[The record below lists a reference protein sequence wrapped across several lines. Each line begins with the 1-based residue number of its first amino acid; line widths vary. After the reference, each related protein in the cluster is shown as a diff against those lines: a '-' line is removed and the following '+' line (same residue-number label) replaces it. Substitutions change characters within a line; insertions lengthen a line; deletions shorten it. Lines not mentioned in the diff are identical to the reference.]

1 MYTRSDLPL
10 LEEHTAKDELIFA
23 LDIGTR
29 SVVGL
34 IVEASG
40 EQFRVIDCAI
50 REHDERSMLDGQ
62 IHDVIAVAKVINQI
76 KEELEQRNGPLTKV
90 AVAAAGRSLRTK
102 RVRMEMPLA
111 QHAFITR
118 EDVLTMEFAA
128 VQEAQTQLAK
138 ELNEL
143 DVTRYYCVG
152 YSVVNYHL
160 DGELIGS
167 LIDQRGDMAS
177 ADVIAT
183 FLPRMVVDS
192 LIAALKR
199 CDLDMQALT
208 LEPIAAINVLIP
220 VTMRRLNIA
229 LVDIGAGTSDVALTE
244 EGAIT
249 AYGMVPVAGDEI
261 TDALMNAFL
270 LDFPMAEE
278 AKRVLSSHESVSFT
292 DILGLEHNLTTAE
305 VVAAI
310 QTDIEQLAEKIAFKI
325 IELNGK
331 APQAVMLIGGGS
343 LTPGLTEKV
352 AQVLKIPAARV
363 AVRGA
368 DAIKQYIG
376 DEHSMLRGPEFV
388 TPVGIAVAA
397 RRHPLRYVTIT
408 VNDQAVRIFDLRKMT
423 LGDSLI
429 AAGLDIRRLYG
440 RPGLAKSVTV
450 NGRMKIIPGGH
461 GTPPIIERNGEA
473 VGLDASIEDGD
484 MIKVVP
490 GTDGED
496 AQAQI
501 KDLLDRV
508 DTIDILC
515 NDRPLSLGPVALLNG
530 EPHPLDASVP
540 DRSTLEF
547 RLSRTVED
555 ALCEAGFAL
564 ESQEHSR
571 PPLQFS
577 VNGHPYSVPT
587 HSEVLTLNGKPCSR
601 QDDVRQGDELVYR
614 LEEIAI
620 PTIQD
625 VIPLEEWVQESI
637 SVHFN
642 GEPVTLPIVQI
653 TILKDGMEAQ
663 ADEIVTDGAVIS
675 VKTTPAATPVF
686 SDVFRYVDV
695 SLEKPDRESIS
706 GFVMLVNGEPAT
718 FQTELKSGDKLE
730 LFWE

>member
-1 MYTRSDLPL
+1 M
-10 LEEHTAKDELIFA
+10 LEVEERAKDELIFA

-62 IHDVIAVAKVINQI
+62 IHDVIAVAKVIHQI

-102 RVRMEMPLA
+102 RVRMDMPLA
-111 QHAFITR
+111 RHAFITR

-128 VQEAQTQLAK
+128 VQEAQSELAK
-138 ELNEL
+138 ELNEQ

-152 YSVVNYHL
+152 YSVVNYQL

-167 LIDQRGDMAS
+167 LIDQRGDVAS

-183 FLPRMVVDS
+183 FLPRVVVDS

-278 AKRVLSSHESVSFT
+278 AKRVLSQHDSVSFT

-305 VVAAI
+305 VIAAI

-368 DAIKQYIG
+368 DAIKQFIG
-376 DEHSMLRGPEFV
+376 DEHAILSGPEFV

-484 MIKVVP
+484 VIKVVA

-496 AQAQI
+496 AQVQI

-508 DTIDILC
+508 ETLDILC
-515 NDRPLSLGPVALLNG
+515 NDRPLSLGPVAIMNG
-530 EPHPLDASVP
+530 EPQPLDTWVT
-540 DRSTLEF
+540 DRSNLEF
-547 RLSRTVED
+547 RLARTVEE
-555 ALCEAGFAL
+555 ALLEAGIEL
-564 ESQEHSR
+564 GSQEQP

-577 VNGHPYSVPT
+577 VNGHSYSVP
-587 HSEVLTLNGKPCSR
+587 SRQEVLTLNDKPCSR
-601 QDDVRQGDELVYR
+601 QDYVRQDDVLVYQ
-614 LEEIAI
+614 LEEVPI
-620 PTIQD
+620 PLIRD

-642 GEPVTLPIVQI
+642 GEPVTLPIAQVSI
-653 TILKDGMEAQ
+653 MMDGFEAQ
-663 ADEIVTDGAVIS
+663 AEDIITDGAVIS
-675 VKTTPAATPVF
+675 VKSTPASTPVF

-695 SLEKPDRESIS
+695 SFEKPDRESIS

-730 LFWE
+730 LFWD